1 MTSVGLVTYST
12 KPRGGVVHTLA
23 LAEHLVA
30 AGFDAKVIAL
40 GDPATGFFREVAAPV
55 HVVPAPEPAPTLEA
69 RVFDAID
76 ALTNGLRAIGSDRP
90 PILHA
95 QDCIAARAATRLRDE
110 GQPLTVVRTVHHV
123 DDFSTDALVECQRRS
138 ILDPDLVLVVSR
150 LWQEVV
156 AAEYGVAADVVTNGV
171 DYERFSAPP
180 PADVVA
186 GLRARVAGDGE
197 VVFLAVGG
205 IEPRK
210 GSDHLVRALALIERP
225 AVLAVVGGH
234 SFQDHA
240 WYRDAVLESLP
251 SLGLDL
257 GRHVVLVGTVPDDEL
272 VAWYHAADALAFPSV
287 KEGWGLVVLEAMAAG
302 LPVVASDIPVLREY
316 LQPDESALLVPPG
329 DDAALAAA
337 MTAVVTR
344 PELRQ
349 RLVAGGRRVAR
360 RYGWDSSAARHIEVY
375 RGLGG

>member
-1 MTSVGLVTYST
+1 MTAVGLVTYST

-30 AGFDAKVIAL
+30 TGYDAKVIAL
-40 GDPATGFFREVAAPV
+40 GDPMSGFFREVAAPV

-76 ALTNGLRAIGSDRP
+76 ALSDGLQAMGPARP

-95 QDCIAARAATRLRDE
+95 QDCIAARAATRLRDK
-110 GQPLTVVRTVHHV
+110 GQPVTVVRTVHHV
-123 DDFSTDALVECQRRS
+123 DNFTTDALVECQRRS
-138 ILDPDLVLVVSR
+138 ILDPDRVLVVSR

-156 AAEYGVAADVVTNGV
+156 VADYGVAADVVPNGV
-171 DYERFSAPP
+171 DYERFATPP

-186 GLRARVAGDGE
+186 GLRARVAGDAE

-210 GSDHLVRALALIERP
+210 GSDHLIRALALIERP

-257 GRHVVLVGTVPDDEL
+257 GRDVVLVGTVPDDEL

-329 DDAALAAA
+329 DDAALADAL
-337 MTAVVTR
+337 TGVVTR